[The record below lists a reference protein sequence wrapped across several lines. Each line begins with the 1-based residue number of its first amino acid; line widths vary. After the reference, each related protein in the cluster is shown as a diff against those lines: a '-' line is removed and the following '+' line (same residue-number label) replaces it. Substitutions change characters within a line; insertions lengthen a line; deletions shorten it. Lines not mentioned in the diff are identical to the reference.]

1 MSDDKPF
8 FISQNRGFGAID
20 ASDELLHPAK
30 NALVKADSLTETQ
43 YFAFCIPEHRI
54 HAYGYLWHHPNLKVV
69 GGGLF
74 VWQGHKRTVTHGE
87 LCDYRNYMSDSVLR
101 NDLHEYRLDNGYG
114 VKVIEPLKRHRLSYA
129 DPARGNVVELDYEAV
144 SPPVMFADGNHF
156 EQAMRVKGKLLLRG
170 QPYDVD
176 CYTLR
181 DRSWGKPR
189 PEDNLPLPGAS
200 WMQGVFNERFAF
212 SCNMFDQADSSH
224 ELAGTAL
231 ALPAE
236 RTLNGG
242 WIYRDGT
249 VGRLVSGTKRI
260 EREPESRMPRKVE
273 LRITD
278 EFGRQLEIRGTSI
291 ASTAWMPWSN
301 IFMPIT
307 LMRWECEG
315 LIAHGDCQEGV
326 WNDYLNLPVG

>member
-8 FISQNRGFGAID
+8 FISQNSGFAPIT
-20 ASDELLHPAK
+20 AQDELLHPER

-43 YFAFCIPEHRI
+43 YFGFCIPQEQI
-54 HAYGYLWHHPNLKVV
+54 HAYGYLWHHPNLRIV

-74 VWQGHKRTVTHGE
+74 VWQGHKRSVTHGE
-87 LCDYRNYMSDSVLR
+87 LCDYRNYMSDAVLQG
-101 NDLHEYRLDNGYG
+101 DLHRYRLENSYG
-114 VKVIEPLKRHRLSYA
+114 VTVVEPLRRHHMSYQ
-129 DPARGNVVELDYEAV
+129 DRARGNAVELDYEAV

-156 EQAMRVKGKLLLRG
+156 EQAMKVTGTLQLRG
-170 QPYDVD
+170 RSYTVD

-200 WMQGVFNERFAF
+200 WMQGVFGDDLAF
-212 SCNMFDQADSSH
+212 SCNLFDQAESSA
-224 ELAGTAL
+224 ELRGTAL
-231 ALPAE
+231 ALPID

-242 WIYRDGT
+242 WIYRDG
-249 VGRLVSGTKRI
+249 VVSRLVRGLKRI
-260 EREPESRMPRKVE
+260 EREPDSRMPRRVELEIVDERGRE
-273 LRITD
+273 LRIS
-278 EFGRQLEIRGTSI
+278 GRCI
-291 ASTAWMPWSN
+291 ASTTWMPWSN

-315 LIAHGDCQEGV
+315 RMAYGDCQEGV
-326 WNDYLNLPVG
+326 WNDYLNLAAH